1 MPNHVTNQLTFGRDV
16 DSLAAFRKMLVEVR
30 ETGKPLG
37 TFDFN
42 KLIPMPPSLN
52 IERSGM
58 TDEGLR
64 LYQAYAQELSK
75 AGPAGEDHVKRKW
88 AARRRSDPAAWALGE
103 QAYQN
108 VQKYGCP
115 TWYEWAN
122 QNWGTKWNAYQCKPL
137 GKDADTMIFL
147 TAWGSVPDIVTAL
160 SRKYPD
166 QTITYRWADENIG
179 YNVGEMVFQGG
190 KCVGQNVPEEG
201 SPAAYEMTAEIL
213 GIDLSE
219 FYQQRPPVAKKN
231 TKRNRPKER

>member
-1 MPNHVTNQLTFGRDV
+1 MPNHVTNHLTFGPDA
-16 DSLAAFRKMLVEVR
+16 DAIAAFQKMLKEVR
-30 ETGKPLG
+30 DSGKSLG

-52 IERSGM
+52 IERSSL
-58 TDEGLR
+58 TDEGLK
-64 LYQAYAQELSK
+64 LYQAYAQELAQ
-75 AGPAGEDHVKRKW
+75 AGPVGENLVKRKW
-88 AARRRSDPAAWALGE
+88 AVQRRNDPMAWALGE

-108 VQKYGCP
+108 VQKYGYP

-137 GKDADTMIFL
+137 SKSDDTMIFL
-147 TAWGSVPDIVTAL
+147 TAWGAVPNIVATL
-160 SRKYPD
+160 SRKYPA

-179 YNVGEMVFQGG
+179 YNVGEAVFRGG
-190 KCVGQNVPEEG
+190 ECVGLNVPEEG

-219 FYQQRPPVAKKN
+219 FHQRHPAAKKN
-231 TKRNRPKER
+231 MKGNRSKER